1 MKAFS
6 NLRSLTPSLKRPA
19 LFYIYFVLAAFDV
32 FTIGLSWELNRRQTG
47 LHAQMAQANQAWADR
62 LEAFSEL
69 QRLALATNSP
79 ASDVFETR
87 DMVRER
93 RRLSQYQTEFGG
105 QLDQIRREL
114 ELRLP
119 EDTAAPLLTIAE
131 DSERTLAA
139 MVSETEQLFKSFE
152 SGTTDQTTRTM
163 ARIDKRFGE
172 VTQSIETLR
181 GAAHKVERQQL
192 EQHMAQAKSFEW
204 FEALI
209 GMALAVVL
217 AGILVYE
224 KRFSSSVKS
233 SMQVIEANALAA
245 ELAHARTEQALT
257 LAQEAQAQAERATKA
272 KSLFLANMSHELRTP
287 MNAII
292 GYSEMLQ
299 EEAEENGHDEYVPD
313 LTKVQSAGRHLL
325 SLIND
330 VLDLSK
336 IEAGK
341 MTLFLEDFDIGEM
354 VGEVASA
361 VQPAIDK
368 NGNTLTVA
376 VAPGIGSMRADVTKV
391 RQTLFN
397 LLSNAAKFTNNGQ
410 VALTAT
416 RETADDEAWLLF
428 RVTDSGIG
436 MTPQQLATVFQA
448 FTQADSS
455 TTKKYGG
462 TGLGLTITKS
472 FCEMM
477 GGSITVASEAGRG
490 STFTVRLPA
499 EVPAPVDL
507 SASSLDIH
515 LDSLRSDLQSSA
527 RSRTLDEFD
536 FDSNQHAGLVVA
548 GQTLRGDSTPCHAS

>member
-1 MKAFS
+1 MEAPS
-6 NLRSLTPSLKRPA
+6 NLRPLAPLSKRPA

-47 LHAQMAQANQAWADR
+47 LHAQMAQTNQAWSDW
-62 LEAFSEL
+62 LESISEL
-69 QRLALATNSP
+69 QRLTLAANSP
-79 ASDVFETR
+79 VSDVFETH
-87 DMVRER
+87 DVVRER
-93 RRLSQYQTEFGG
+93 RRLGQYQQEFGG
-105 QLDQIRREL
+105 QLDQIRCEL

-119 EDTAAPLLTIAE
+119 EDTAAPLLAIAGN
-131 DSERTLAA
+131 SEQALAA
-139 MVSETEQLFKSFE
+139 MVSEIEQLLESFT
-152 SGTTDQTTRTM
+152 SGTTDKATQTM
-163 ARIDKRFGE
+163 ARIDKRFSE
-172 VTQSIETLR
+172 VTQAIETLR
-181 GAAHKVERQQL
+181 GAARKIERQQL
-192 EQHMAQAKSFEW
+192 NEHMALAKSFEQ

-209 GMALAVVL
+209 GLALAVAL

-224 KRFSSSVKS
+224 KRFSRSVKS
-233 SMQVIEANALAA
+233 SMRTIEANARAA

-257 LAQEAQAQAERATKA
+257 LAREAQAQAERATKA

-299 EEAEENGHDEYVPD
+299 EEAEENGHDEYVSD
-313 LTKVQSAGRHLL
+313 LNKVQSAGRHLL

-341 MTLFLEDFDIGEM
+341 MALFLEDFNVGEM
-354 VGEVASA
+354 IGEVASA

-368 NGNTLTVA
+368 NRNELAVA
-376 VAPGIGSMRADVTKV
+376 VASDIGSMRADVTKV

-397 LLSNAAKFTNNGQ
+397 LLSNAAKFTNQGR
-410 VALTAT
+410 VTLTAI
-416 RETADDEAWLLF
+416 RESTDAADWLQF

-436 MTPQQLATVFQA
+436 MTPEQMATVFKA

-472 FCEMM
+472 SCEIM
-477 GGSITVASEAGRG
+477 GGSITVESDPGQG
-490 STFTVRLPA
+490 SIFTVRLPA
-499 EVPAPVDL
+499 NVQPLAESGDEAPTEILEVEAMRHDLLSNVRPTTSEDRDL
-507 SASSLDIH
+507 SLPRRDVALAS
-515 LDSLRSDLQSSA
+515 A
-527 RSRTLDEFD
+527 ETTL
-536 FDSNQHAGLVVA
+536 
-548 GQTLRGDSTPCHAS
+548 